1 MWGSIP
7 YVAQVLRFEP
17 VSPTMV
23 KWEWLDRDGVKHTG
37 EYPEAPEAFLPRGD
51 TVDLAAAL
59 IILQKGGG
67 IQCVAGPLGH
77 VNLGLEIC
85 VRDGK
90 GWIRQFRSDWVS
102 YGLSIQTL
110 ISDLSNWPPNS
121 RWVRVAGPP

>member
-1 MWGSIP
+1 MWDSIP
-7 YVAQVLRFEP
+7 YVAQALRFET

-37 EYPEAPEAFLPRGD
+37 EYPEAVLPRGD
-51 TVDLAAAL
+51 TVDLTAAL

-67 IQCVAGPLGH
+67 IQCVAGPLGR

-85 VRDGK
+85 VRGGK
-90 GWIRQFRSDWVS
+90 GLIRQFKSDWIP
-102 YGLSIQTL
+102 YGLSLQTL
-110 ISDLSNWPPNS
+110 IDDLSRWPPNS